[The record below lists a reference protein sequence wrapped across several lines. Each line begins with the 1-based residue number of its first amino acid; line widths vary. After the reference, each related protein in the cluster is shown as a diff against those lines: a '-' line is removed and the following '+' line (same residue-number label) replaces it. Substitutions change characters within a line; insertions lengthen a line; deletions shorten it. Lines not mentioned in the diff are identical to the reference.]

1 MKARF
6 TDEQIIAIIK
16 EQEAGEKT
24 ADVCR
29 RHGISSATFYKW
41 KYGGMEVSDAKRL
54 RALEDENGKLK
65 KLLAEQMLDNAM
77 LRDINSKSGDA
88 RRKAESRGSLD
99 GSSSGQPATGVRC
112 IAS

>member
-29 RHGISSATFYKW
+29 RHGISSATFYKYKS
-41 KYGGMEVSDAKRL
+41 KYGGMEPSAY
-54 RALEDENGKLK
+54 
-65 KLLAEQMLDNAM
+65 
-77 LRDINSKSGDA
+77 SGVI
-88 RRKAESRGSLD
+88 R
-99 GSSSGQPATGVRC
+99 PPVP
-112 IAS
+112 IASGHPYRFDPAGDSGASGHPQITLV

>member
-16 EQEAGEKT
+16 EQESGEKT

-29 RHGISSATFYKW
+29 RHGISSATFYKYKYKS
-41 KYGGMEVSDAKRL
+41 KYGGMEPSDAKRL

-77 LRDINSKSGDA
+77 LRDINSK
-88 RRKAESRGSLD
+88 KW
-99 GSSSGQPATGVRC
+99 
-112 IAS
+112 

>member
-6 TDEQIIAIIK
+6 TDEQIIAMIK

-29 RHGISSATFYKW
+29 RHGISSATFYKYKS
-41 KYGGMEVSDAKRL
+41 KYGGMEPSDAKRL

-65 KLLAEQMLDNAM
+65 KLLAEQMLAVSEETDLNRAGRFRSV
-77 LRDINSKSGDA
+77 LG
-88 RRKAESRGSLD
+88 
-99 GSSSGQPATGVRC
+99 
-112 IAS
+112 